1 MSNDVL
7 LRNPK
12 CEEVMSSNEETTM
25 LSVGE
30 QVVMQTAMVEVM
42 QPEES
47 TSEFMR
53 VFMNAGSNRTYVTED
68 IVSRWKF
75 KPIESD
81 KLTIF
86 THGITKPNEIV

>member
-1 MSNDVL
+1 
-7 LRNPK
+7 
-12 CEEVMSSNEETTM
+12 MSSNEETTM

-30 QVVMQTAMVEVM
+30 QVVMRTAMVEAM

-68 IVSRWKF
+68 IVSR
-75 KPIESD
+75 
-81 KLTIF
+81 
-86 THGITKPNEIV
+86 

>member
-1 MSNDVL
+1 
-7 LRNPK
+7 
-12 CEEVMSSNEETTM
+12 MSSNEETTM

-42 QPEES
+42 QPEEP

>member
-1 MSNDVL
+1 MMSNDVL

-12 CEEVMSSNEETTM
+12 FEEVMSSNEETTM

-30 QVVMQTAMVEVM
+30 QVVMRTAMVEAM

-68 IVSRWKF
+68 IVSR
-75 KPIESD
+75 
-81 KLTIF
+81 
-86 THGITKPNEIV
+86 